1 VSAVIYAAIVV
12 MWAVVLVPMWLRR
25 HDAATESRSAERFST
40 AMRTLSRRT
49 HGTPGRR
56 YVVMPRRQ
64 AGALSV
70 HVTGAAVAA
79 TVAVRPERPSASKAR
94 ATMVRR
100 RRRTTI
106 VLLGLAGLT
115 AVPAALGAF
124 PWLVQVAFDLVLVAF
139 LAHLRTQARRAA
151 SVARGRHQAP
161 VVAAERSAP
170 ARRATAAA
178 VAEAAVVAE
187 PVAAEPV
194 VAEPVVAAPAIDV
207 SWTEELRADAAF
219 EVELAADE
227 TWQPVP
233 VPPPTYTLK
242 PPAPSPAAAAYDSD
256 STEEM
261 ARTVIDEVPT
271 ELDEILDRRW
281 AVND

>member
-70 HVTGAAVAA
+70 HVTGAAVAPS
-79 TVAVRPERPSASKAR
+79 VAVRPARPSGSTAR

-106 VLLGLAGLT
+106 VLLGMATLT

-151 SVARGRHQAP
+151 AVALRHHQAP

-170 ARRATAAA
+170 ARPAPAAA
-178 VAEAAVVAE
+178 AAEPAVVAE
-187 PVAAEPV
+187 PAP
-194 VAEPVVAAPAIDV
+194 AAPAFDV

-242 PPAPSPAAAAYDSD
+242 PPALSPAAAAYDSD

-261 ARTVIDEVPT
+261 ARTVVDEVPT